1 MVQVSEVQV
10 FAGSIRA
17 TITYTMKISRRNP
30 RRTLVIV
37 NPVTGEGRAHRA
49 EKDVASYLALG
60 GEAADFVR
68 STSPDDV
75 REKAARATHDGYTHV
90 VALGGDGTFHYVIEG
105 IHGTDAIAGFFP
117 AGGGNDIAA
126 ALGIPNDPVL
136 AAEQFVRGR
145 ARSIDLV
152 EARFA
157 DGRVAHFIGV
167 GGMGLD
173 AEAAHLANTRYRAW
187 PGASRY
193 LAGAFRTF
201 FREGAFE
208 LRAEIDGA
216 PWNGRA
222 LFAAV
227 GNGTSYGAG
236 VKIAPDARV
245 DDGWLD
251 VAIVAD
257 VTLPRLLEA
266 LPHAMSTGDLCRF
279 PEVQRF
285 RCKSAMLASSRS
297 ARVHGDGEALGS
309 APVAFTVLPHAVRVV
324 GGRASAANEK

>member
-1 MVQVSEVQV
+1 MVQVSEVQAI
-10 FAGSIRA
+10 AGPIRA
-17 TITYTMKISRRNP
+17 TITYRMNISRRNP

-37 NPVTGEGRAHRA
+37 NPVSGGGRAQRA

-68 STSPDDV
+68 STSPDDM

-236 VKIAPDARV
+236 VIIAPDASM

-251 VAIVAD
+251 VAIVSNT
-257 VTLPRLLEA
+257 TLLRLLEA
-266 LPHAMSTGDLCRF
+266 LPHAMSTGDLRRF

-285 RCKSAMLASSRS
+285 RCKSAMLASSRP
-297 ARVHGDGEALGS
+297 ARVHGDGEELGS
-309 APVAFTVLPHAVRVV
+309 APVAFTVLPHAVRVMV
-324 GGRASAANEK
+324 GNDE

>member
-10 FAGSIRA
+10 FAGPIRV
-17 TITYTMKISRRNP
+17 TITYRMKISRNP

-37 NPVTGEGRAHRA
+37 NPVSGGGRAHRA

-60 GEAADFVR
+60 DEAADFVH
-68 STSPDDV
+68 STSADDV
-75 REKAARATHDGYTHV
+75 REKAARAAHDGYTHV
-90 VALGGDGTFHYVIEG
+90 AALGGDGTFHYVIEG
-105 IHGTDAIAGFFP
+105 IYGTDTIAGFFP
-117 AGGGNDIAA
+117 AGGGNDVAS

-136 AAEQFVRGR
+136 AAEQFVRGE
-145 ARSIDLV
+145 ARSVDLV

-193 LAGAFRTF
+193 LAGAFHTF
-201 FREGAFE
+201 FRDGAFE
-208 LRAEIDGA
+208 LRAEIDGV

-227 GNGTSYGAG
+227 ANGTGYGAG
-236 VKIAPDARV
+236 IKIAPDARV

-251 VAIVAD
+251 VAIVTDA
-257 VTLPRLLEA
+257 TLLRLLEA
-266 LPHAMSTGDLCRF
+266 LPHAMSTGDLRRF

-285 RCKSAMLASSRS
+285 RCKSAMLASSRA
-297 ARVHGDGEALGS
+297 ARVHGDGEELGL
-309 APVAFTVLPHAVRVV
+309 APVAFNVLPRAVRVMV
-324 GGRASAANEK
+324 GNDK

>member
-1 MVQVSEVQV
+1 MVQVSEAQV
-10 FAGSIRA
+10 FAGPIRA
-17 TITYTMKISRRNP
+17 TITYRMKIRRNP

-37 NPVTGEGRAHRA
+37 NPVSGGGRADRA
-49 EKDVASYLALG
+49 ERDVASYLALER
-60 GEAADFVR
+60 EAAEFVH
-68 STSPDDV
+68 STSADDV
-75 REKAARATHDGYTHV
+75 REKAARAAHDGYTHV
-90 VALGGDGTFHYVIEG
+90 AALGGDGTFHYVIEG
-105 IHGTDAIAGFFP
+105 IYGTDTIAGFFP
-117 AGGGNDIAA
+117 AGGGNDVAS

-136 AAEQFVRGR
+136 AAQQFVCGE
-145 ARSIDLV
+145 ARSVDLV

-193 LAGAFRTF
+193 LAGAFHTF
-201 FREGAFE
+201 FRDGAFD
-208 LRAEIDGA
+208 LRAEIDGM

-227 GNGTSYGAG
+227 ANGTGYGAG
-236 VKIAPDARV
+236 IKIAPEARV

-251 VAIVAD
+251 VAIVTDA
-257 VTLPRLLEA
+257 TLLRLLEA
-266 LPHAMSTGDLCRF
+266 LPRAMSTGDLRRF

-285 RCKSAMLASSRS
+285 RCKSAMLASSRA
-297 ARVHGDGEALGS
+297 ARVHGDGEELDL
-309 APVAFTVLPHAVRVV
+309 APVAFNVLPRAVRVMA
-324 GGRASAANEK
+324 GNDK